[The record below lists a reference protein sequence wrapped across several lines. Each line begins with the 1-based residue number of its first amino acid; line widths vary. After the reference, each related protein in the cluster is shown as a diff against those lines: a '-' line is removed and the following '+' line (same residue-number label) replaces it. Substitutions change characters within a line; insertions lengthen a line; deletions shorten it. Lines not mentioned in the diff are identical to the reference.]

1 MNTFV
6 STESTHA
13 GNMFMPLF
21 RFAQA
26 YLSPQ
31 PKATAAIQIDVKPVK
46 VSARSD
52 TVRAPT
58 IAQRMPID
66 SWDSHMHV
74 TDPNYPL
81 AAGAAYVP
89 SLHNLTD
96 VRNFEKTI
104 GIRDTVFVQP
114 SIYGDDNSCLLDAL
128 RVVGPS
134 HGRGVVAINPD
145 TVDITQLQEWHKL
158 GVRGVRLNLKSVNA
172 TYTEES
178 LTTMLHKYADTIREF
193 KWVLELFIGMEA
205 MPILEKIVPT
215 LGVKVSIAHFG
226 APTLPDSKDAN
237 YPLNPYQIP
246 GFTSLVNLARAGATW
261 VKFSA
266 AYRFDN
272 DTQFRGV
279 ESIAREML
287 KVAGD
292 RCIFASD
299 WPHTRFEGLDV
310 KPFVETVLDWTD
322 EANLTK
328 EVFSLNAKE
337 LWDIDQRRDSQ
348 DPLKCD

>member
-6 STESTHA
+6 ATDSTHS
-13 GNMFMPLF
+13 GKMFMPLF

-26 YLSPQ
+26 YLAPQ
-31 PKATAAIQIDVKPVK
+31 PKASAAIQTDVASAK
-46 VSARSD
+46 VFARTD
-52 TVRAPT
+52 TVRTPT
-58 IAQRMPID
+58 IAQRMPVD

-74 TDPNYPL
+74 TDPDYPL
-81 AAGAAYVP
+81 AKGAAYVP
-89 SLHNLTD
+89 GLHNMTD

-114 SIYGDDNSCLLDAL
+114 SIYGTDNSCLLDAL

-134 HGRGVVAINPD
+134 HGRGVIAINPD
-145 TVDITQLQEWHKL
+145 TVNITELQEWHKL
-158 GVRGVRLNLKSVNA
+158 GVRGVRLNLKSIDA

-178 LTTMLHKYADTIREF
+178 LTTMLQKYADAIRSF
-193 KWVLELFIGMEA
+193 QWVLELYIGMEA
-205 MPILEKIVPT
+205 MPILEKIVPN
-215 LGVKVSIAHFG
+215 LGVKISIAHFG
-226 APTLPDSKDAN
+226 APTLPDPKDAT

-246 GFTSLVNLARAGATW
+246 GFTSLVNLARAGSTW
-261 VKFSA
+261 VKLSA

-279 ESIAREML
+279 ESIARELL

-322 EANLTK
+322 EVNLTR

>member
-6 STESTHA
+6 PTESTHA

-21 RFAQA
+21 RFARA

-31 PKATAAIQIDVKPVK
+31 PKATAAIHINVKPNK

-52 TVRAPT
+52 TVRTPT
-58 IAQRMPID
+58 ISQRMPID

-74 TDPNYPL
+74 TDPSYPL
-81 AAGAAYVP
+81 AAGAAYIP

-96 VRNFEKTI
+96 VRNFETTI

-114 SIYGDDNSCLLDAL
+114 SIYGNDNSCLLDAL

-145 TVDITQLQEWHKL
+145 TVNTTQLEEWHKL

-178 LTTMLHKYADTIREF
+178 LTTMLHKYADAIRDL

-205 MPILEKIVPT
+205 MPILEKIVPK

-226 APTLPDSKDAN
+226 APTLPDSKDAT

>member
-6 STESTHA
+6 PTESTHA
-13 GNMFMPLF
+13 GNTFMPLF
-21 RFAQA
+21 RFARA

-31 PKATAAIQIDVKPVK
+31 PKATAAIHINVKPNK

-52 TVRAPT
+52 TVRTPT
-58 IAQRMPID
+58 ISQRMPID

-74 TDPNYPL
+74 TDPSYPL
-81 AAGAAYVP
+81 AAGAAYIP

-96 VRNFEKTI
+96 VRNFETTI

-114 SIYGDDNSCLLDAL
+114 SIYGNDNSCLLDAL

-145 TVDITQLQEWHKL
+145 TVNITQLEEWHKL

-178 LTTMLHKYADTIREF
+178 LTTMLHKYADAIRDL

-205 MPILEKIVPT
+205 MPILEKIVPK

-226 APTLPDSKDAN
+226 APTLPDSKDAT

>member
-1 MNTFV
+1 MHTFV
-6 STESTHA
+6 STVSTHS

-21 RFAQA
+21 RFAQT
-26 YLSPQ
+26 YLAPQ
-31 PKATAAIQIDVKPVK
+31 PKATSAIKINVEPAKS
-46 VSARSD
+46 SARND
-52 TVRAPT
+52 ALRTPT
-58 IAQRMPID
+58 IAQRMPVG

-74 TDPNYPL
+74 TDPSYPL
-81 AAGAAYVP
+81 AKEAAYIP
-89 SLHNLTD
+89 GLHTLTD
-96 VRNFEKTI
+96 VHDFEKTI

-145 TVDITQLQEWHKL
+145 TLNATQLQEWHKL
-158 GVRGVRLNLKSVNA
+158 GVRGVRLNLKSNDA
-172 TYTEES
+172 TYTEKS
-178 LTTMLHKYADTIREF
+178 LTTMLQKYADAIRDSN
-193 KWVLELFIGMEA
+193 WVLELYIGMEA
-205 MPILEKIVPT
+205 MPILEKIVPN
-215 LGVKVSIAHFG
+215 LGVRISIAHFG
-226 APTLPDSKDAN
+226 APTLPDPKDAA
-237 YPLNPYQIP
+237 YPLNPYQIT
-246 GFTSLVNLARAGATW
+246 GFKSLVNLVRAGATW
-261 VKFSA
+261 IKFSA

-299 WPHTRFEGLDV
+299 WPHTRFDGLDV

-322 EANLTK
+322 EANLTN